1 MTRYFFHVEDGA
13 GISDD
18 VGMELAGVA
27 QAKCEALRYA
37 GRLICD
43 GADGFWD
50 SGDWSMT
57 VSDETGLTLFTLHL
71 SGIEAPAIRAS
82 GGSR

>member
-1 MTRYFFHVEDGA
+1 MPRYFFHVEDGA
-13 GISDD
+13 DITDD

-27 QAKCEALRYA
+27 EAKCEAMRYA

-43 GADGFWD
+43 GAGGFWD
-50 SGDWSMT
+50 AGDWSMT

-71 SGIEAPAIRAS
+71 SGIEAPAIQAS
-82 GGSR
+82 ARSR